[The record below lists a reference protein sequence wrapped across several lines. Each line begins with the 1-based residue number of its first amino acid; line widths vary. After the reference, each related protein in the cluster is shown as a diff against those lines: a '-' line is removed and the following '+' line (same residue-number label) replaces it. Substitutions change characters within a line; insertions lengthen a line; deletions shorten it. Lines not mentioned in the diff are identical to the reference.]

1 LVSEGNGSVQPDGN
15 SNDYTGPNISMMS
28 NFSNYIANN
37 LYISLDLQYKILYT
51 LVIIALLW
59 VLRLFVIRLVYRRT
73 SDVKIRYQWRKTTFY
88 LGFLV
93 AILLGGR
100 IWYSGFQSFSTYFGL
115 LSAGIAISLK
125 DLLASIAGWI
135 FLMIKKPFTIGDRI
149 QIGELRGD
157 VIDVRLFKFTLLE
170 IGNWVDADQSTGR
183 VIHVPNSLILTESL
197 ANYSKGFEYIWDEI
211 PVLITFESDWE
222 KAKALLLGIAQ
233 DQTHHLTESAENK
246 VKSASRKFMIFY
258 SKLTP
263 AVFTSVKE
271 SGVLLTIRYLCEPRS
286 RRGQQEKIWEEIL
299 RTFRKE
305 PSIDFAYPT
314 TRFFNNTTEGKQQ

>member
-1 LVSEGNGSVQPDGN
+1 MKSISV
-15 SNDYTGPNISMMS
+15 
-28 NFSNYIANN
+28 YIENN
-37 LYISLDLQYKILYT
+37 LNLSLALQYKLLYT
-51 LVIIALLW
+51 LILIVVLW
-59 VLRLFVIRLVYRRT
+59 VLRLFVIRLVYKRT
-73 SDVKIRYQWRKTTFY
+73 SDVKIRYQWRKSTFY
-88 LGFLV
+88 FGFFV
-93 AILLGGR
+93 AVLLGGR

-115 LSAGIAISLK
+115 VSAGIAISLK
-125 DLLASIAGWI
+125 DLFASIAGWF

-183 VIHVPNSLILTESL
+183 VIHVPNSLVLTESL

-222 KAKALLLGIAQ
+222 KAKELLLKIAQ
-233 DQTHHLTESAENK
+233 DQTYHLTESAETK
-246 VKSASRKFMIFY
+246 VRSASRKFMIFY

-299 RTFRKE
+299 RTFGKE
-305 PSIDFAYPT
+305 ASIDFAYPT
-314 TRFFNNTTEGKQQ
+314 TRYFNNTKEGKK